1 LRAHAPSD
9 LGTSDDN
16 GDTASNFSRRC
27 REPVVA
33 RYQHWGR
40 LASDFWR
47 CKAVLDDLD
56 VGVLDTL
63 PDDERDR
70 GSVLSVRA
78 ACSAC
83 ERVNVHVRVCV
94 CVCVCVGV
102 CSAQSAKHAHNT
114 PDSSAVSDSHEIANG
129 PTTAIRS
136 SFVAQRYV
144 LFACTCVRRLHTC
157 EYARIRVFVHE
168 LLKREVH
175 ARWASDC
182 AVCVCVGVLCV

>member
-94 CVCVCVGV
+94 CVCVCVSV
-102 CSAQSAKHAHNT
+102 CVAHRVQNMLT
-114 PDSSAVSDSHEIANG
+114 THLIPAPSPTLTKLRMDQRPPFVPPSSPKGMCSSLALVSD
-129 PTTAIRS
+129 
-136 SFVAQRYV
+136 V
-144 LFACTCVRRLHTC
+144 CTHVST
-157 EYARIRVFVHE
+157 RVF
-168 LLKREVH
+168 
-175 ARWASDC
+175 AY
-182 AVCVCVGVLCV
+182 LCTSY